1 MSRPAW
7 MTDELE
13 EEWVEPEWE
22 DEADGSSGNGSQ
34 RSRRSVGSAKT
45 GRSTQAYG
53 SVRVG
58 RSSPTPGSDASSSMK
73 DRSIRGLLQGDDGK
87 RNKGPSVQPGTTSGN
102 SSSEVSPTVGTF
114 LVREDIP
121 QEPLK
126 AAPAALKKSVA
137 KNFFTPLAL
146 ERMFEPPSPPANA
159 TQFGSQP
166 PPESKPQP
174 QPQPPSPVPAQPQ
187 PSAVSPI
194 RIITSSPSTDSRPTR
209 SNSSPSTSPTSFAPS
224 KHPSPGNTT
233 PSPHATPVYGNASLR
248 TPSPAS
254 TSSHLSE
261 FTPSPSAGRGPLGT
275 FRLPHRHAPIRP
287 SRLSESHLV
296 KPYASFEAEESSQ
309 SSVSVTKDILADMSN
324 IQHEEKPFG
333 SDPETSLSGKIPNLI
348 VENDEER
355 LTNDLNFGD
364 DELLVG
370 DDGDGNEGDGDAD
383 EVDSILDL
391 TSSDIGKQLEQE
403 VAKAQAPQR
412 QETSQTNTSARATPQ
427 PDEILDTDIP
437 GLSLFDG
444 RKLSANYQFTFAV
457 PRNDGADPAI
467 QHREKAQAKKSKE
480 GRRREREA
488 ERERRHATRALFH
501 PHNAL
506 RSITPDLGT
515 DSRSSSRASSY
526 MDELPLREGYR
537 TPSPGM
543 LANRDPRLKLFQF
556 QYDTFTRDHLSALV
570 DSIAVG
576 SVGSSPSIQQVN
588 TMEFRGDDPR
598 ALSTPS
604 DAVRYAKKIKL
615 TPPEDFSDWDGE
627 RSGEEQVD
635 GEGGDDRA
643 EEPYQ
648 PLPGGSNYV
657 DAARNLMQAMRDGR
671 STDGESAVSTVPQ
684 STEQE
689 EEEMDLDEDLKTS
702 SGSSGNDYR
711 RRGADL
717 MAQLREEFSDD
728 EDGSVRDGST
738 RGDGS
743 TNGGSIVIRSPSTLQ
758 PHRPNHDA
766 LSPSDLVLNQDPQ
779 SSLGRRSQTS
789 SLRSRDSVAQLTSSM
804 RAVDLGEKAGSIK
817 FSPRR
822 LQRRLSAVDEVSHE
836 VVREGGLVQPPRI
849 AVVEASPGPPRARER
864 LMTRGR
870 SASDLSARIQP
881 PPTFVSTVSRPLAQ
895 SYMEPQRPV
904 SPTRQDMNRFVSSAS
919 TTHTQTGT
927 SRSAGSY
934 VKHPGPPV
942 PGVRHLA
949 PSDLPAEA
957 LPERVGR
964 MVFDRAAMRWR
975 QEADGNVS
983 ESEDPFRDFDSFAST
998 VEGQENEGEGS
1009 EPMDEVNEHEMEM
1022 EMEMEHDS
1030 ASDSNVTLNDPDKAS
1045 TEQKAV
1051 QSTVTYDSDVST
1063 ELNVVDVSPTASP
1076 TNLDGD
1082 DLSLYEPS
1090 PMTAPAELDDYDTH
1104 EQETHG
1110 EEPTNIE
1117 IIPARPLG
1125 PLRPALK
1132 SAASTPAASAGSSR
1146 RSTLDSTPMTNAQSR
1161 RSVSFSDGRMS
1172 GKIRNLSI
1180 RDIANDTPS
1189 EGMSLTLT
1197 TPESE
1202 PAPSSRM
1209 QRIGNLLDALEDDSM
1224 LANLSIAPGKQP
1236 PGESDEDEDTTE
1248 QSDMGRGDPDVD
1260 PDVSRNPRS
1269 FARTYSFG
1277 GSDPTSG
1284 KGDATFLTE
1293 CSFGVAHERL
1303 VELITDVHPYQPYWE
1318 PLSEIDLSK
1327 KGIESLAR
1335 LKEFL
1340 PNLDRLSVH
1349 GNELAYLSGIPSCL
1363 RDLNAAQNQLTSMTS
1378 YSHLANLEV
1387 LDISNNQI
1395 DSVAQLKCLRHLRE
1409 LSAAGNTISDLSGIA
1424 QTTSL
1429 VKLNLKGNCLKS
1441 VSLEEYTWPHIDSI
1455 DFSNNGMKT
1464 IAGLSSVPTLVTLNL
1479 DHNALTNLHIEAPL
1493 PRLRHL
1499 RLSDNKLTELDC
1511 SSFVNLRTLYVDNNK
1526 LGTLRHLEKARRL
1539 ENFSLRNQ
1547 SGRGLH
1553 LSISH
1558 LRDVKRLYLSGNPL
1572 DPGFFEVPC
1581 YNLVYLEL
1589 AACRL
1594 STLPSD
1600 LCRLVP
1606 NLRVLNLNYN
1616 FLSDARPLGGLMR
1629 LRKLTVIGS
1638 RLKATKPLL
1647 RSLQSMKELEMLD
1660 FRMNPFSLGWY
1671 LPLLVRDV
1679 PGALQPSETNGKNGA
1694 PWSDLDVKFR
1704 RDLPDELY
1712 IGRLAYRG
1720 LVMRVCPQVRIMDGI
1735 EITQPERAKAQK
1747 LLQGI
1752 EQSHKASMNPAPAND

>member
-7 MTDELE
+7 MTDELD
-13 EEWVEPEWE
+13 EEWVEPQWD
-22 DEADGSSGNGSQ
+22 DEGGNDSENGSQ
-34 RSRRSVGSAKT
+34 RSRRSVGSSKS
-45 GRSTQAYG
+45 GYGTQVYG

-58 RSSPTPGSDASSSMK
+58 RSSPTPSSNASSSMK
-73 DRSIRGLLQGDDGK
+73 ERSIRGLLQGDDGK
-87 RNKGPSVQPGTTSGN
+87 RKKGLSVKPGTISGG
-102 SSSEVSPTVGTF
+102 SSPEVSPTVGTF

-126 AAPAALKKSVA
+126 AAPAALKKSAA

-146 ERMFEPPSPPANA
+146 ERMFEPPSPPA
-159 TQFGSQP
+159 GSTRFEPQP
-166 PPESKPQP
+166 PPISQP
-174 QPQPPSPVPAQPQ
+174 QSQQQTQASAQRRQPI
-187 PSAVSPI
+187 VSPI
-194 RIITSSPSTDSRPTR
+194 HTTTGSPSTDSHP
-209 SNSSPSTSPTSFAPS
+209 SAPNSSPSTSPTSIAPS
-224 KHPSPGNTT
+224 KYPSPGNTT
-233 PSPHATPVYGNASLR
+233 PSPHATPITGNTSR
-248 TPSPAS
+248 TPSPTS
-254 TSSHLSE
+254 TSSQVSS
-261 FTPSPSAGRGPLGT
+261 FAPSPSAGRGPLGT
-275 FRLPHRHAPIRP
+275 FRLPHHHAPIRP

-296 KPYASFEAEESSQ
+296 KPYESFEAEESSQ
-309 SSVSVTKDILADMSN
+309 SSASVTRDILADMSN

-333 SDPETSLSGKIPNLI
+333 SDPETSHSGKIPNI
-348 VENDEER
+348 IEEDDER
-355 LTNDLNFGD
+355 LTNDLDFGD
-364 DELLVG
+364 DDLIVG
-370 DDGDGNEGDGDAD
+370 DDGNRNKRDDAD
-383 EVDSILDL
+383 EADSILDL
-391 TSSDIGKQLEQE
+391 TLPDIDKKPKRDTEKVQE
-403 VAKAQAPQR
+403 PLR
-412 QETSQTNTSARATPQ
+412 QEIPKASTSTRTTPG
-427 PDEILDTDIP
+427 PDEIIDTDIP

-444 RKLSANYQFTFAV
+444 RKLSANYRFTFAV
-457 PRNDGADPAI
+457 PRNEGANPV
-467 QHREKAQAKKSKE
+467 AQSKKSKRE
-480 GRRREREA
+480 RRREREA
-488 ERERRHATRALFH
+488 ER
-501 PHNAL
+501 
-506 RSITPDLGT
+506 T
-515 DSRSSSRASSY
+515 DSRPSSRASSN

-543 LANRDPRLKLFQF
+543 IAQRDARLKLFQF
-556 QYDTFTRDHLSALV
+556 HYDTFTRDHLSALV

-576 SVGSSPSIQQVN
+576 SVGSSPSLQQVN
-588 TMEFRGDDPR
+588 TMEFRGDDPH

-627 RSGEEQVD
+627 RSGEEQADGETADNDTEDGSRPTSGRNRYANAVENMMQAARDAHGFDGESVFSTTQQGTEQDD
-635 GEGGDDRA
+635 GEG
-643 EEPYQ
+643 EE
-648 PLPGGSNYV
+648 
-657 DAARNLMQAMRDGR
+657 D
-671 STDGESAVSTVPQ
+671 
-684 STEQE
+684 
-689 EEEMDLDEDLKTS
+689 MDMDEDEEFKS
-702 SGSSGNDYR
+702 SLSSAANDYR

-728 EDGSVRDGST
+728 EDGSLREGSVTTRDGST
-738 RGDGS
+738 SG
-743 TNGGSIVIRSPSTLQ
+743 GGSLIIKGLNTLQ
-758 PHRPNHDA
+758 PYRPNPDS
-766 LSPSDLVLNQDPQ
+766 LSPSDLVINRDPPSSFGRRTQLQSSRNQDPVEQ
-779 SSLGRRSQTS
+779 LSSSLLATE
-789 SLRSRDSVAQLTSSM
+789 
-804 RAVDLGEKAGSIK
+804 LGDKAGSVKSNSRQFLKKLGI
-817 FSPRR
+817 
-822 LQRRLSAVDEVSHE
+822 VDEAP
-836 VVREGGLVQPPRI
+836 RTAARDGGLAQPPRI
-849 AVVEASPGPPRARER
+849 SVVEASPEPPRPRER
-864 LMTRGR
+864 PTGRVR

-881 PPTFVSTVSRPLAQ
+881 SSLSTSSRERPLAQ
-895 SYMEPQRPV
+895 SYLEPQRPV
-904 SPTRQDMNRFVSSAS
+904 SPTRHDMNRFVSSSS
-919 TTHTQTGT
+919 TADTKT
-927 SRSAGSY
+927 STARSAGSY
-934 VKHPGPPV
+934 VKHPGPPI
-942 PGVRHLA
+942 PGVRQIV

-964 MVFDRAAMRWR
+964 MVYDRAAMRWR
-975 QEADGNVS
+975 QEVDGNMS

-998 VEGQENEGEGS
+998 VEEQDYDAQRPQ
-1009 EPMDEVNEHEMEM
+1009 PMKQVDEHEVDMEQ
-1022 EMEMEHDS
+1022 DS
-1030 ASDSNVTLNDPDKAS
+1030 ASDSNDTLSEPAKAPAGH
-1045 TEQKAV
+1045 EAA
-1051 QSTVTYDSDVST
+1051 QSSITYDSDVST
-1063 ELNVVDVSPTASP
+1063 ELNVVDVSPTASIV
-1076 TNLDGD
+1076 NMDGD
-1082 DLSLYEPS
+1082 DLGLYDPSLKSAPTDPDDQDHEP
-1090 PMTAPAELDDYDTH
+1090 EIH
-1104 EQETHG
+1104 EQES
-1110 EEPTNIE
+1110 TNIE
-1117 IIPARPLG
+1117 ILPARPVG

-1146 RSTLDSTPMTNAQSR
+1146 RSTPEFTPMQNAQSR

-1172 GKIRNLSI
+1172 GKIRGLSI

-1189 EGMSLTLT
+1189 ELTSLTLT

-1202 PAPSSRM
+1202 AAPSSRM
-1209 QRIGNLLDALEDDSM
+1209 QRIGKLLEALEDDSM

-1236 PGESDEDEDTTE
+1236 AGESDEDEDTTE

-1277 GSDPTSG
+1277 TSDRTSG
-1284 KGDATFLTE
+1284 QGNATFLTE

-1303 VELITDVHPYQPYWE
+1303 VELITDVHPYKPYWE

-1340 PNLDRLSVH
+1340 PNLDRLNVH

-1363 RDLNAAQNQLTSMTS
+1363 RNLNVAQNQLTSMTS

-1395 DSVAQLKCLRHLRE
+1395 DSVAQLRCLRHLRE
-1409 LSAAGNTISDLSGIA
+1409 LSAAGNTIGSLSGID

-1429 VKLNLKGNCLKS
+1429 VKVNLKGNCLKS
-1441 VSLEEYTWPHIDSI
+1441 VSLEDCTWPHVDSI

-1479 DHNALTNLHIEAPL
+1479 DHNVLADLHVDTPL
-1493 PRLRHL
+1493 PRLRNL

-1526 LGTLRHLEKARRL
+1526 LGTLRHVDKARRL
-1539 ENFSLRNQ
+1539 ENLSLRNQ

-1558 LRDVKRLYLSGNPL
+1558 IRDVKRLYLSGNPL
-1572 DPGFFEVPC
+1572 DPSFLEVPC

-1594 STLPSD
+1594 SSLPTD

-1629 LRKLTVIGS
+1629 LRKLTMIGS

-1679 PGALQPSETNGKNGA
+1679 PGALQPSETNGKNSA

-1747 LLQGI
+1747 LLLGI
-1752 EQSHKASMNPAPAND
+1752 EQSHKASVNPSSTRD

>member
-13 EEWVEPEWE
+13 EEWVEPEWD
-22 DEADGSSGNGSQ
+22 DEGGDDSGNGSQ
-34 RSRRSVGSAKT
+34 RSRRSIASSKS
-45 GRSTQAYG
+45 GRGTQVHG

-58 RSSPTPGSDASSSMK
+58 RSSPPPSSNASSSIK
-73 DRSIRGLLQGDDGK
+73 ERSIRGLLQGDDGK
-87 RNKGPSVQPGTTSGN
+87 RKKKLSLQPGT
-102 SSSEVSPTVGTF
+102 SSRGSSPEVSPTVGTF

-126 AAPAALKKSVA
+126 AAPAALKKSAA

-146 ERMFEPPSPPANA
+146 ERMFEPPSPPA
-159 TQFGSQP
+159 GSTHFEPQP
-166 PPESKPQP
+166 PPIPQ
-174 QPQPPSPVPAQPQ
+174 AQPQ
-187 PSAVSPI
+187 QQTRAPTQPQQSTVSPI
-194 RIITSSPSTDSRPTR
+194 RIITNLPPTNSYPTASS
-209 SNSSPSTSPTSFAPS
+209 SSPSTSPTSLAPS

-233 PSPHATPVYGNASLR
+233 PSPHATPIVGNISR
-248 TPSPAS
+248 TPSPESAS
-254 TSSHLSE
+254 SQSSA
-261 FTPSPSAGRGPLGT
+261 FAPSPSAGRGPLGT
-275 FRLPHRHAPIRP
+275 FRLPHHHAPLRP

-296 KPYASFEAEESSQ
+296 KPYESFEAEESSQ
-309 SSVSVTKDILADMSN
+309 SSASVSRDILADMSN
-324 IQHEEKPFG
+324 IQHEERPFG
-333 SDPETSLSGKIPNLI
+333 SDPETSHSGKIPNI
-348 VENDEER
+348 IEEDDER
-355 LTNDLNFGD
+355 LTNGLSFSGNDSGSKRRKD
-364 DELLVG
+364 IDE
-370 DDGDGNEGDGDAD
+370 A
-383 EVDSILDL
+383 DSILDPTL
-391 TSSDIGKQLEQE
+391 SDFEGQLEQE
-403 VAKAQAPQR
+403 SERAQIPTRQEAPQA
-412 QETSQTNTSARATPQ
+412 STSARTTPG
-427 PDEILDTDIP
+427 PDEIIDTDIP

-444 RKLSANYQFTFAV
+444 RKPGANYRFTFAV
-457 PRNDGADPAI
+457 PRNEVSNSYT
-467 QHREKAQAKKSKE
+467 HSKKSKRE
-480 GRRREREA
+480 RRREREA

-515 DSRSSSRASSY
+515 DSRPSSRASSN
-526 MDELPLREGYR
+526 MDEPPLREGYR
-537 TPSPGM
+537 TPSPGT
-543 LANRDPRLKLFQF
+543 LARRDARLKLFQF
-556 QYDTFTRDHLSALV
+556 HYDTFTRDQLSALV

-576 SVGSSPSIQQVN
+576 SVGSSPSFQQVN
-588 TMEFRGDDPR
+588 TMEFRGDDPH

-627 RSGEEQVD
+627 RSGEEQADGEATDNDAEGYHSSSRIDSYADATGLSMQATRGAHSFDDESVVSPIQQGTELED
-635 GEGGDDRA
+635 GEGEGDMDMDMD
-643 EEPYQ
+643 EE
-648 PLPGGSNYV
+648 V
-657 DAARNLMQAMRDGR
+657 
-671 STDGESAVSTVPQ
+671 Q
-684 STEQE
+684 S
-689 EEEMDLDEDLKTS
+689 S
-702 SGSSGNDYR
+702 SGSATNDYR

-728 EDGSVRDGST
+728 EEGSMREGSIMTRDGST
-738 RGDGS
+738 S
-743 TNGGSIVIRSPSTLQ
+743 GGSPIIKGFNSLQ
-758 PHRPNHDA
+758 PHRPNQQA
-766 LSPSDLVLNQDPQ
+766 LSPSDLVVNRDPLSSFGRRTPLQNSRNQDP
-779 SSLGRRSQTS
+779 
-789 SLRSRDSVAQLTSSM
+789 VAQLSFSM
-804 RAVDLGEKAGSIK
+804 LTVELNDKAGSIK
-817 FSPRR
+817 SGPRPF
-822 LQRRLSAVDEVSHE
+822 LGKLSTVDELSHS
-836 VVREGGLVQPPRI
+836 VIRDADLVEPPKI
-849 AVVEASPGPPRARER
+849 AIVEASPEPPRAREHP
-864 LMTRGR
+864 TGRGR
-870 SASDLSARIQP
+870 SVSDLSARIQP
-881 PPTFVSTVSRPLAQ
+881 PSASLSSQSRPLAQ
-895 SYMEPQRPV
+895 SYLEPQRPA
-904 SPTRQDMNRFVSSAS
+904 SPTRYDMNRFVSSSS
-919 TTHTQTGT
+919 TADTKT
-927 SRSAGSY
+927 STARSADSY
-934 VKHPGPPV
+934 VKHPGPPI
-942 PGVRHLA
+942 PGVRQIV

-964 MVFDRAAMRWR
+964 MVYDRAAMRWR
-975 QEADGNVS
+975 QEVDENVS

-998 VEGQENEGEGS
+998 VEEQEREGQGLR
-1009 EPMDEVNEHEMEM
+1009 PMEEVDQHEVDIEQ
-1022 EMEMEHDS
+1022 DS
-1030 ASDSNVTLNDPDKAS
+1030 TSDSNVTLNDPAKALNG
-1045 TEQKAV
+1045 QKAP
-1051 QSTVTYDSDVST
+1051 QSTITYDSDVST

-1082 DLSLYEPS
+1082 DLKLYEPS
-1090 PMTAPAELDDYDTH
+1090 PKSAPVDLDHHDNDHGH
-1104 EQETHG
+1104 EPETCEHG
-1110 EEPTNIE
+1110 PTNIE
-1117 IIPARPLG
+1117 IPTARPVG

-1132 SAASTPAASAGSSR
+1132 SAVSTPAASAGSSR
-1146 RSTLDSTPMTNAQSR
+1146 RSTPDFTPMQNAQSR

-1172 GKIRNLSI
+1172 GKIRGLSI
-1180 RDIANDTPS
+1180 RDIVNDTPS
-1189 EGMSLTLT
+1189 ELTSLTLT

-1202 PAPSSRM
+1202 AAPSSRM

-1248 QSDMGRGDPDVD
+1248 QFDTGRGDPDVD

-1277 GSDPTSG
+1277 TSDRTGGQKNP
-1284 KGDATFLTE
+1284 TFLTE
-1293 CSFGVAHERL
+1293 CSFGVAHDRL

-1340 PNLDRLSVH
+1340 PNLDRLNVH

-1395 DSVAQLKCLRHLRE
+1395 DSVAQLRCLRHLRE
-1409 LSAAGNTISDLSGIA
+1409 LSAAGNTISSLSGID

-1429 VKLNLKGNCLKS
+1429 VKVNLKGNCLKS
-1441 VSLEEYTWPHIDSI
+1441 VSLEDCSWPHIDSI

-1479 DHNALTNLHIEAPL
+1479 DHNALAELHVNTPL
-1493 PRLRHL
+1493 PRLRNL
-1499 RLSDNKLTELDC
+1499 RLSDNKLAELDC

-1526 LGTLRHLEKARRL
+1526 LGALRHVEKARRL
-1539 ENFSLRNQ
+1539 ENLSLRNQ

-1553 LSISH
+1553 LCMSH
-1558 LRDVKRLYLSGNPL
+1558 IRDVKRLYLSGNPL
-1572 DPGFFEVPC
+1572 DPGFLEVPC

-1594 STLPSD
+1594 SSLPTD
-1600 LCRLVP
+1600 LYRLVP

-1679 PGALQPSETNGKNGA
+1679 PGALQPSETNGKNT

-1735 EITQPERAKAQK
+1735 EITQPERTKAQK
-1747 LLQGI
+1747 LLLGI
-1752 EQSHKASMNPAPAND
+1752 EQSHKASMNPPPPQD

>member
-22 DEADGSSGNGSQ
+22 DGGDGSSGNGSQ
-34 RSRRSVGSAKT
+34 RSRRSNGSARA

-58 RSSPTPGSDASSSMK
+58 RSSPTPGSDISSSMK
-73 DRSIRGLLQGDDGK
+73 ERSIRGLLQGDDGK
-87 RNKGPSVQPGTTSGN
+87 RKKGLSVQPGTTSGN
-102 SSSEVSPTVGTF
+102 SSPEVSPTVGTF
-114 LVREDIP
+114 LVREDVP

-126 AAPAALKKSVA
+126 AATPAALKKSAA

-146 ERMFEPPSPPANA
+146 ERMFEPPSPPASA

-166 PPESKPQP
+166 PPESRPQP

-187 PSAVSPI
+187 PSVVSPI
-194 RIITSSPSTDSRPTR
+194 RIITSSPSSDSRPTGP
-209 SNSSPSTSPTSFAPS
+209 NSSPSTSPTSFAPS

-233 PSPHATPVYGNASLR
+233 PSPHATPVYGNASLH

-254 TSSHLSE
+254 TSSSHLSA

-275 FRLPHRHAPIRP
+275 LRLPHRHAPLRP

-309 SSVSVTKDILADMSN
+309 SSASVTRDILADMSN

-333 SDPETSLSGKIPNLI
+333 SDPETSHSGKIPNVI
-348 VENDEER
+348 AEDDEER
-355 LTNDLNFGD
+355 LTNDLDFGE

-383 EVDSILDL
+383 DVDSILDI
-391 TSSDIGKQLEQE
+391 TSSDIGKQIEQE
-403 VAKAQAPQR
+403 VAKAQAPQQ
-412 QETSQTNTSARATPQ
+412 QEIPQTNTSARATPQ

-444 RKLSANYQFTFAV
+444 RKLSANYRFTFSV

-467 QHREKAQAKKSKE
+467 QNREKAQARNFKE
-480 GRRREREA
+480 ERRREREA
-488 ERERRHATRALFH
+488 ER
-501 PHNAL
+501 
-506 RSITPDLGT
+506 T
-515 DSRSSSRASSY
+515 DSRSSSRASSH
-526 MDELPLREGYR
+526 MDEPPLRDGYR

-576 SVGSSPSIQQVN
+576 SVGSSPSVQQVN

-627 RSGEEQVD
+627 RSGEEQMD
-635 GEGGDDRA
+635 GERGDDGV
-643 EEPYQ
+643 EELYQ
-648 PLPGGSNYV
+648 PLPGGNNYA
-657 DAARNLMQAMRDGR
+657 DAARNLMLAMRDAR
-671 STDGESAVSTVPQ
+671 STDGESAVSTVQQ
-684 STEQE
+684 STEDE
-689 EEEMDLDEDLKTS
+689 EAEMDLDEELKAS

-717 MAQLREEFSDD
+717 MAQLREELSDD
-728 EDGSVRDGST
+728 EDGSVRDGSIMT

-743 TNGGSIVIRSPSTLQ
+743 TNGSSLIIRSPGTLQ
-758 PHRPNHDA
+758 PQRPNHDA
-766 LSPSDLVLNQDPQ
+766 LSPSDLVLNQDSQ

-789 SLRSRDSVAQLTSSM
+789 SLRSRDPVAQLTSSM

-817 FSPRR
+817 SSPRQLLR
-822 LQRRLSAVDEVSHE
+822 KLSAADEVSRE

-849 AVVEASPGPPRARER
+849 AVVEASPEPPRARER

-870 SASDLSARIQP
+870 SASDLSTRIQP
-881 PPTFVSTVSRPLAQ
+881 LHVSVTGSRPLAQ
-895 SYMEPQRPV
+895 SYMEPQRTI
-904 SPTRQDMNRFVSSAS
+904 SPTRQDMNRFVSSSS
-919 TTHTQTGT
+919 TTHTQASTA
-927 SRSAGSY
+927 RSASSY

-964 MVFDRAAMRWR
+964 MVYDRAAMRWR
-975 QEADGNVS
+975 QEADGNIS

-998 VEGQENEGEGS
+998 VEGQEDEGEGS
-1009 EPMDEVNEHEMEM
+1009 EPMDEVNEHEL
-1022 EMEMEHDS
+1022 EMEHDS
-1030 ASDSNVTLNDPDKAS
+1030 ASDSNVTLNDPAKAS
-1045 TEQKAV
+1045 TGQKAV
-1051 QSTVTYDSDVST
+1051 QSTITYDSDVST
-1063 ELNVVDVSPTASP
+1063 ELNVVDVSPTASS
-1076 TNLDGD
+1076 TNLGGD
-1082 DLSLYEPS
+1082 DLKLYEPS
-1090 PMTAPAELDDYDTH
+1090 PEAAPAELDDHDTH
-1104 EQETHG
+1104 EQEIHG

-1132 SAASTPAASAGSSR
+1132 SATSTPAASAGSSR
-1146 RSTLDSTPMTNAQSR
+1146 RSTLDSTPMANAQSR

-1172 GKIRNLSI
+1172 GKIRGLSI
-1180 RDIANDTPS
+1180 RDIANDTPN
-1189 EGMSLTLT
+1189 EITSLTLT
-1197 TPESE
+1197 PPESE

-1224 LANLSIAPGKQP
+1224 LANLSIAPGNQP

-1277 GSDPTSG
+1277 GSDRTGG

-1318 PLSEIDLSK
+1318 PLSEIDLSR

-1340 PNLDRLSVH
+1340 PNLDRLNVH

-1378 YSHLANLEV
+1378 YGHLANLEV

-1424 QTTSL
+1424 HTTSL

-1441 VSLEEYTWPHIDSI
+1441 VSLEEYTWPHVDSI

-1479 DHNALTNLHIEAPL
+1479 DHNALANLHVEAPL
-1493 PRLRHL
+1493 PRLRNL

-1511 SSFVNLRTLYVDNNK
+1511 SSFINLRTLYVDNNK
-1526 LGTLRHLEKARRL
+1526 LGTLRHVEKARRL
-1539 ENFSLRNQ
+1539 ENLSLRNQ

-1558 LRDVKRLYLSGNPL
+1558 IRDVKRLYLSGNPL
-1572 DPGFFEVPC
+1572 DPGFLEVPC

-1679 PGALQPSETNGKNGA
+1679 PGALQPSETNGKNDT
-1694 PWSDLDVKFR
+1694 PWSDLDIKFR

-1720 LVMRVCPQVRIMDGI
+1720 LVMRVCPQARIMDGI

-1752 EQSHKASMNPAPAND
+1752 EQTHKASMSPAPAQD

>member
-7 MTDELE
+7 MTDELD

-22 DEADGSSGNGSQ
+22 DEGDNSSGNGSQ
-34 RSRRSVGSAKT
+34 GSRRSIGSAKT
-45 GRSTQAYG
+45 GHGTQVFG
-53 SVRVG
+53 SE
-58 RSSPTPGSDASSSMK
+58 
-73 DRSIRGLLQGDDGK
+73 RSIRGLLQSDGGK
-87 RNKGPSVQPGTTSGN
+87 RNKGTSIRARSTSGN
-102 SSSEVSPTVGTF
+102 SSPEVSPTVGTF
-114 LVREDIP
+114 LVREDVP

-126 AAPAALKKSVA
+126 VAPAALKKSAA

-146 ERMFEPPSPPANA
+146 ERMFEPPSPPAGV

-166 PPESKPQP
+166 PSGSKPQLP
-174 QPQPPSPVPAQPQ
+174 TQPPSPAPAQPQ
-187 PSAVSPI
+187 SSTTSPI
-194 RIITSSPSTDSRPTR
+194 RIITGSSSTDSHPTA
-209 SNSSPSTSPTSFAPS
+209 SNSSPSTSPTSLAPS

-233 PSPHATPVYGNASLR
+233 PSPHATPIYGGTSIHTASA
-248 TPSPAS
+248 AS
-254 TSSHLSE
+254 TSSSHLSA
-261 FTPSPSAGRGPLGT
+261 FSPSPSAGRGPLGT
-275 FRLPHRHAPIRP
+275 FRLPHHHAPLRP

-296 KPYASFEAEESSQ
+296 KPYASFEADESSQ
-309 SSVSVTKDILADMSN
+309 SSASVTRDILADMSN
-324 IQHEEKPFG
+324 LQHEEKPFG
-333 SDPETSLSGKIPNLI
+333 SDPETSLSGKIPNMI
-348 VENDEER
+348 AEDDEER
-355 LTNDLNFGD
+355 LTNDLDFRD
-364 DELLVG
+364 DELEVRE
-370 DDGDGNEGDGDAD
+370 DGDGDGDEVDGDGDAD
-383 EVDSILDL
+383 EADSILDP

-403 VAKAQAPQR
+403 PAKAQAPQ
-412 QETSQTNTSARATPQ
+412 QKEVTQANTSARATPQ

-444 RKLSANYQFTFAV
+444 RKPT
-457 PRNDGADPAI
+457 
-467 QHREKAQAKKSKE
+467 EKRHKPKKSKE
-480 GRRREREA
+480 ERRREREA
-488 ERERRHATRALFH
+488 ER
-501 PHNAL
+501 
-506 RSITPDLGT
+506 T
-515 DSRSSSRASSY
+515 DSRSSSRASSH
-526 MDELPLREGYR
+526 MDDPPLRDGYR

-543 LANRDPRLKLFQF
+543 LANRDARLKLFQF
-556 QYDTFTRDHLSALV
+556 HYDTFTRDHLSALV

-604 DAVRYAKKIKL
+604 DSVRYAKKIKL

-627 RSGEEQVD
+627 RSGEEQVGGED
-635 GEGGDDRA
+635 GEDGEDEGG
-643 EEPYQ
+643 ELHHL
-648 PLPGGSNYV
+648 LPAGNNYPN
-657 DAARNLMQAMRDGR
+657 AARNLMQTTRDGWSIDAI
-671 STDGESAVSTVPQ
+671 STAQQSA
-684 STEQE
+684 EQE
-689 EEEMDLDEDLKTS
+689 EVEMDIDEELQS
-702 SGSSGNDYR
+702 SFGSAGNDYR

-717 MAQLREEFSDD
+717 MAQLREELSDD
-728 EDGSVRDGST
+728 EDASVRDGSIMT

-743 TNGGSIVIRSPSTLQ
+743 TSGGSLVIRGLGTLQ
-758 PHRPNHDA
+758 PHQPNQDA
-766 LSPSDLVLNQDPQ
+766 LSPSDLVLNQDRQ
-779 SSLGRRSQTS
+779 SSFGRRSQVPS
-789 SLRSRDSVAQLTSSM
+789 IRKRDPVAQLASSM
-804 RAVDLGEKAGSIK
+804 RAVDLDDKSGSINS
-817 FSPRR
+817 SPRQSLR
-822 LQRRLSAVDEVSHE
+822 KPGAVGEVS
-836 VVREGGLVQPPRI
+836 P
-849 AVVEASPGPPRARER
+849 
-864 LMTRGR
+864 
-870 SASDLSARIQP
+870 
-881 PPTFVSTVSRPLAQ
+881 Q
-895 SYMEPQRPV
+895 SYLEPQRPV
-904 SPTRQDMNRFVSSAS
+904 SPTRQDMNRFVSSSS
-919 TTHTQTGT
+919 TDAKSNTAC
-927 SRSAGSY
+927 SAGSY
-934 VKHPGPPV
+934 VKHAGPPI
-942 PGVRHLA
+942 PGVRQIA

-964 MVFDRAAMRWR
+964 MVYDRAAMRWR
-975 QEADGNVS
+975 QEADGNAS

-998 VEGQENEGEGS
+998 AEGQESEVEGS
-1009 EPMDEVNEHEMEM
+1009 PPMEEFNEHEV
-1022 EMEMEHDS
+1022 EMEHHS
-1030 ASDSNVTLNDPDKAS
+1030 TFDSNMTLNDPPKAPP
-1045 TEQKAV
+1045 EQKV
-1051 QSTVTYDSDVST
+1051 TESTVTYDSDVST

-1076 TNLDGD
+1076 TNLD
-1082 DLSLYEPS
+1082 
-1090 PMTAPAELDDYDTH
+1090 ELDDSDPC
-1104 EQETHG
+1104 ESEIHG
-1110 EEPTNIE
+1110 QGPTSIE
-1117 IIPARPLG
+1117 IMPARPVG

-1132 SAASTPAASAGSSR
+1132 STISTPAASAGSSR
-1146 RSTLDSTPMTNAQSR
+1146 HNTPEFTPMPNAQSR

-1172 GKIRNLSI
+1172 GKIRGLSI
-1180 RDIANDTPS
+1180 RDIVNDTPS
-1189 EGMSLTLT
+1189 EITSLTLT
-1197 TPESE
+1197 LPESE
-1202 PAPSSRM
+1202 AAPSSRM

-1224 LANLSIAPGKQP
+1224 LANLSIAPGNQP

-1277 GSDPTSG
+1277 DSNRTGD
-1284 KGDATFLTE
+1284 KGDATLLTE

-1340 PNLDRLSVH
+1340 PNLDRLNVH

-1378 YSHLANLEV
+1378 YGHLVNLEV
-1387 LDISNNQI
+1387 LNISNNQI

-1441 VSLEEYTWPHIDSI
+1441 VSLEECTWPHIDSI

-1464 IAGLSSVPTLVTLNL
+1464 ITGLSSLPTLVTLNL
-1479 DHNALTNLHIEAPL
+1479 DHNALTSLHIEAPL

-1499 RLSDNKLTELDC
+1499 RISDNKLTELDC
-1511 SSFVNLRTLYVDNNK
+1511 SSLVNLRTLYLDNNK
-1526 LGTLRHLEKARRL
+1526 LGTLCHIEKARRL
-1539 ENFSLRNQ
+1539 ENLSLRNQ

-1558 LRDVKRLYLSGNPL
+1558 IRDIKRLYLSGNPL
-1572 DPGFFEVPC
+1572 DPSFLEVPC

-1606 NLRVLNLNYN
+1606 NLRALNLNYN

-1647 RSLQSMKELEMLD
+1647 RSLQTMKELEMLD

-1679 PGALQPSETNGKNGA
+1679 PGALQPSETNAKGGA
-1694 PWSDLDVKFR
+1694 PWSDLD
-1704 RDLPDELY
+1704 
-1712 IGRLAYRG
+1712 
-1720 LVMRVCPQVRIMDGI
+1720 VRIMDGI

-1747 LLQGI
+1747 LLLGI
-1752 EQSHKASMNPAPAND
+1752 EQSHKASMNLAPAKD

>member
-7 MTDELE
+7 MTDELD

-22 DEADGSSGNGSQ
+22 DEEDGNSGAGSQ
-34 RSRRSVGSAKT
+34 RSRRSIGSA
-45 GRSTQAYG
+45 GRATQAYG
-53 SVRVG
+53 SVRIG
-58 RSSPTPGSDASSSMK
+58 RSSPTPGSDISSSMK
-73 DRSIRGLLQGDDGK
+73 ERSIRGLLQGDDGK
-87 RNKGPSVQPGTTSGN
+87 RNKGLSLQPGTISGS
-102 SSSEVSPTVGTF
+102 SSSEVSPVVGTF
-114 LVREDIP
+114 LVREDVV

-126 AAPAALKKSVA
+126 IAPAALKKSAA
-137 KNFFTPLAL
+137 KNFFAPLAL
-146 ERMFEPPSPPANA
+146 ERMFEPPSPPAGA

-174 QPQPPSPVPAQPQ
+174 QSQPQSQSQPPSPASAQPQ
-187 PSAVSPI
+187 PSSVSPI
-194 RIITSSPSTDSRPTR
+194 RIITSSPSTDSRPPA
-209 SNSSPSTSPTSFAPS
+209 SDSSPSTSPTSFAPS
-224 KHPSPGNTT
+224 KYPSPGNTT
-233 PSPHATPVYGNASLR
+233 PSPNATPVNDNGSVH

-254 TSSHLSE
+254 TSSSNLSA
-261 FTPSPSAGRGPLGT
+261 FSPSPSAGRGPLGT
-275 FRLPHRHAPIRP
+275 FRLPHRHAPLRP

-296 KPYASFEAEESSQ
+296 KPYASFEADESSQ
-309 SSVSVTKDILADMSN
+309 SSVSVSKDILADMSN
-324 IQHEEKPFG
+324 LQHEEKPFG
-333 SDPETSLSGKIPNLI
+333 SDPETSHSGKIPKLI
-348 VENDEER
+348 AEDDEDF
-355 LTNDLNFGD
+355 LANDLDFVD
-364 DELLVG
+364 DELIVG
-370 DDGDGNEGDGDAD
+370 DDGDGDEGEGEGNAD
-383 EVDSILDL
+383 EADSILDL
-391 TSSDIGKQLEQE
+391 TSSDMGKQPEQE
-403 VAKAQAPQR
+403 AARAQTPQ
-412 QETSQTNTSARATPQ
+412 QQTLTPNTSARTTPR
-427 PDEILDTDIP
+427 PDEIVDTDIP

-444 RKLSANYQFTFAV
+444 RKLSANYRFTFAV
-457 PRNDGADPAI
+457 PRNNGAGPVT
-467 QHREKAQAKKSKE
+467 QNREKVQAKKPKE
-480 GRRREREA
+480 ERRREREA
-488 ERERRHATRALFH
+488 ER
-501 PHNAL
+501 
-506 RSITPDLGT
+506 T

-526 MDELPLREGYR
+526 MDEPPLREGYR

-556 QYDTFTRDHLSALV
+556 HYDTFTRDHLSALV

-576 SVGSSPSIQQVN
+576 SVGSSPSIQQLN
-588 TMEFRGDDPR
+588 TMEFQADDPR

-627 RSGEEQVD
+627 RSGDEPMD
-635 GEGGDDRA
+635 GEGGDDEA
-643 EEPYQ
+643 EESHHS
-648 PLPGGSNYV
+648 LGRGNNYAN
-657 DAARNLMQAMRDGR
+657 AARNLMQAMREARSVDGK
-671 STDGESAVSTVPQ
+671 SVVSSIPQ
-684 STEQE
+684 SVGQE
-689 EEEMDLDEDLKTS
+689 EGDMDLDEDKDEELRSS
-702 SGSSGNDYR
+702 SGSAATDYR

-728 EDGSVRDGST
+728 EDGSMREGSIMTRDGST
-738 RGDGS
+738 
-743 TNGGSIVIRSPSTLQ
+743 TGGSVVIQSLGALQ
-758 PHRPNHDA
+758 PHRPNRDA
-766 LSPSDLVLNQDPQ
+766 LSPSDLVVNQSPY
-779 SSLGRRSQTS
+779 SSFGRRSQAPS
-789 SLRSRDSVAQLTSSM
+789 PQNQDPVAQLASSM
-804 RAVDLGEKAGSIK
+804 GSVDLDDRAGSIK
-817 FSPRR
+817 SSPRQ
-822 LQRRLSAVDEVSHE
+822 LLKKPSGVDGVSRGP
-836 VVREGGLVQPPRI
+836 VRESGLVQPPRI
-849 AVVEASPGPPRARER
+849 TVVTASPEPLRATER
-864 LMTRGR
+864 PTNCGR

-881 PPTFVSTVSRPLAQ
+881 PHVFTSTNSRPLAQ
-895 SYMEPQRPV
+895 SYMEPQRSV
-904 SPTRQDMNRFVSSAS
+904 SPTRQDMNRFVSSSS
-919 TTHTQTGT
+919 TTHTKT
-927 SRSAGSY
+927 STARSAGSY
-934 VKHPGPPV
+934 VKHPGPPI
-942 PGVRHLA
+942 PGVRQIV

-964 MVFDRAAMRWR
+964 MVYDRAAMRWR
-975 QEADGNVS
+975 QEVDGNIS

-998 VEGQENEGEGS
+998 VEGQEESEGEGPQLM
-1009 EPMDEVNEHEMEM
+1009 ERITEHEVET
-1022 EMEMEHDS
+1022 EHDS
-1030 ASDSNVTLNDPDKAS
+1030 ASDSNVTLNDPGRTS
-1045 TEQKAV
+1045 TGQKAA
-1051 QSTVTYDSDVST
+1051 QTTVTYDSDVST
-1063 ELNVVDVSPTASP
+1063 ELNVVDVSPTTSP

-1082 DLSLYEPS
+1082 DLKLYEPS
-1090 PMTAPAELDDYDTH
+1090 PETAPTELDDRDAR
-1104 EQETHG
+1104 ESEIHG
-1110 EEPTNIE
+1110 EGPAHVE
-1117 IIPARPLG
+1117 IMPSRPVG

-1132 SAASTPAASAGSSR
+1132 SATSTPAASAGSSR
-1146 RSTLDSTPMTNAQSR
+1146 RSTPDYHPMSNGQSR

-1172 GKIRNLSI
+1172 GKIRGLSI
-1180 RDIANDTPS
+1180 RDMANETPS
-1189 EGMSLTLT
+1189 EITSLTLT
-1197 TPESE
+1197 PPESE
-1202 PAPSSRM
+1202 AAPSSRM
-1209 QRIGNLLDALEDDSM
+1209 QRIGNLLNALEDDSM
-1224 LANLSIAPGKQP
+1224 LANLSIAPGNQP

-1248 QSDMGRGDPDVD
+1248 QFDMDRGDPDVD

-1277 GSDPTSG
+1277 DSERTGD
-1284 KGDATFLTE
+1284 KGNATFLTE

-1318 PLSEIDLSK
+1318 PLGEIDLSK

-1340 PNLDRLSVH
+1340 PNLDRLNVH

-1378 YSHLANLEV
+1378 YGHLANLEV

-1409 LSAAGNTISDLSGIA
+1409 LSAAGNAISDLTGIA

-1441 VSLEEYTWPHIDSI
+1441 VSLEDYTWPHIDSI

-1464 IAGLSSVPTLVTLNL
+1464 IAGLSSVPTIVTLNL
-1479 DHNALTNLHIEAPL
+1479 GPL

-1511 SSFVNLRTLYVDNNK
+1511 SSFVNLRTLYLDNNK
-1526 LGTLRHLEKARRL
+1526 LGTLRHVEKARRL
-1539 ENFSLRNQ
+1539 ENLSLRNQ
-1547 SGRGLH
+1547 TGRGLH
-1553 LSISH
+1553 LSVSH
-1558 LRDVKRLYLSGNPL
+1558 TRDVKRLYLSGNPL
-1572 DPGFFEVPC
+1572 DPGFLEVPC

-1647 RSLQSMKELEMLD
+1647 RSLQTMKELEMLD

-1720 LVMRVCPQVRIMDGI
+1720 LVMRVCSQVRVMDGI
-1735 EITQPERAKAQK
+1735 EITQPERTKAQK
-1747 LLQGI
+1747 LLQSV
-1752 EQSHKASMNPAPAND
+1752 EQSHKASMNSAPTKD

>member
-7 MTDELE
+7 MTDELD
-13 EEWVEPEWE
+13 EEWVEPEWP
-22 DEADGSSGNGSQ
+22 DEGDDDSGNGSQ
-34 RSRRSVGSAKT
+34 RSHRSNGSAQA
-45 GRSTQAYG
+45 GRATSVYG
-53 SVRVG
+53 SVHRG
-58 RSSPTPGSDASSSMK
+58 RSSPTPSGASSSTK
-73 DRSIRGLLQGDDGK
+73 ERSIRGLLQGDDGK
-87 RNKGPSVQPGTTSGN
+87 RNKGLSTQPGTTGS
-102 SSSEVSPTVGTF
+102 SSSEASPVGTF
-114 LVREDIP
+114 LVREDVA

-126 AAPAALKKSVA
+126 AAAPAALKKSAA
-137 KNFFTPLAL
+137 KNFFAPLAL
-146 ERMFEPPSPPANA
+146 ERMFEPPSPPAGV
-159 TQFGSQP
+159 TQFGSQAP
-166 PPESKPQP
+166 SESRPRS
-174 QPQPPSPVPAQPQ
+174 PSPASTQPH

-194 RIITSSPSTDSRPTR
+194 QIITSSPSADSRPTA

-233 PSPHATPVYGNASLR
+233 PSPHASPVYGSTSMA

-254 TSSHLSE
+254 TSSSHMSS
-261 FTPSPSAGRGPLGT
+261 FSPSPSAGRGPLGT
-275 FRLPHRHAPIRP
+275 FRLPHHHAPLRP

-296 KPYASFEAEESSQ
+296 KPYASFEADESSQ
-309 SSVSVTKDILADMSN
+309 SSISVSKDILADMSN

-333 SDPETSLSGKIPNLI
+333 SDPETSHSGKIPK
-348 VENDEER
+348 VMKDYQER
-355 LTNDLNFGD
+355 LTNDLDFRD
-364 DELLVG
+364 DELILG
-370 DDGDGNEGDGDAD
+370 DDGHGDEREGDAD

-391 TSSDIGKQLEQE
+391 SSNIGTQFDQEEAQVQTPPQQETPRSNTSSR
-403 VAKAQAPQR
+403 V
-412 QETSQTNTSARATPQ
+412 TPH
-427 PDEILDTDIP
+427 PDEIVDTDIP
-437 GLSLFDG
+437 GLSLFNG
-444 RKLSANYQFTFAV
+444 RKLSANYRFTFSV
-457 PRNDGADPAI
+457 PRNDGASSAI
-467 QHREKAQAKKSKE
+467 QIREKAQAKKLKE
-480 GRRREREA
+480 ERRREREA
-488 ERERRHATRALFH
+488 ERERRNATRALFL

-515 DSRSSSRASSY
+515 DSRSSSRASSH
-526 MDELPLREGYR
+526 MDEPPLREGYQ

-576 SVGSSPSIQQVN
+576 SVGSSPSVQQIN

-627 RSGEEQVD
+627 RSGEEQTD
-635 GEGGDDRA
+635 GEAGEDG
-643 EEPYQ
+643 EEESLRQ
-648 PLPGGSNYV
+648 MSIGNNYA
-657 DAARNLMQAMRDGR
+657 DAARDLMRAIRDAR
-671 STDGESAVSTVPQ
+671 SVDTESVVSTAQQ
-684 STEQE
+684 SVGQE
-689 EEEMDLDEDLKTS
+689 EGEMDLDDEFKSS
-702 SGSSGNDYR
+702 SGSSANDYR

-717 MAQLREEFSDD
+717 MAQLREELSDD
-728 EDGSVRDGST
+728 EDGSARGGSIMT
-738 RGDGS
+738 RGS
-743 TNGGSIVIRSPSTLQ
+743 TNGGSVVIRPLDTLQ
-758 PHRPNHDA
+758 PYRPNQDA
-766 LSPSDLVLNQDPQ
+766 LSPSELVVNWDAP
-779 SSLGRRSQTS
+779 SSFGRRSQ
-789 SLRSRDSVAQLTSSM
+789 RPNIPNQDPVAQLASSM
-804 RAVDLGEKAGSIK
+804 VAVNLDAEPIK
-817 FSPRR
+817 SSPRR
-822 LQRRLSAVDEVSHE
+822 LSQKPSAPERLRDAPRDNGSI
-836 VVREGGLVQPPRI
+836 QPPRI
-849 AVVEASPGPPRARER
+849 AIVDASPEPPRVRER
-864 LMTRGR
+864 PTTRGR

-881 PPTFVSTVSRPLAQ
+881 PHASVPLGSRPLAQ
-895 SYMEPQRPV
+895 SYMESQRPV
-904 SPTRQDMNRFVSSAS
+904 SPTRQDMNRFVSSS
-919 TTHTQTGT
+919 STHTKTNT

-934 VKHPGPPV
+934 VKHPGPPI
-942 PGVRHLA
+942 PGVRQIV

-964 MVFDRAAMRWR
+964 MVYDRAAMRWR
-975 QEADGNVS
+975 QEADGNFS

-998 VEGQENEGEGS
+998 VEPQENEEEGS
-1009 EPMDEVNEHEMEM
+1009 QPMDTVNEHETEM
-1022 EMEMEHDS
+1022 EYDS
-1030 ASDSNVTLNDPDKAS
+1030 ASDSNVTLNDPDRAS
-1045 TEQKAV
+1045 SGQKAP
-1051 QSTVTYDSDVST
+1051 QTAVTYDSDVST
-1063 ELNVVDVSPTASP
+1063 ELNVVDVSPTTSP
-1076 TNLDGD
+1076 TNLGGE
-1082 DLSLYEPS
+1082 DLGLYEPS
-1090 PMTAPAELDDYDTH
+1090 PKASFAELDDCDPYESEFH
-1104 EQETHG
+1104 E
-1110 EEPTNIE
+1110 EEPTNTE
-1117 IIPARPLG
+1117 IMPARQPG

-1146 RSTLDSTPMTNAQSR
+1146 RSTIDSPMPNTQGR

-1172 GKIRNLSI
+1172 GKIRGLSI

-1189 EGMSLTLT
+1189 EITSLTLT
-1197 TPESE
+1197 LPESE
-1202 PAPSSRM
+1202 AAPSSRM

-1236 PGESDEDEDTTE
+1236 PGESDEEEDTTE

-1277 GSDPTSG
+1277 GSDRTG
-1284 KGDATFLTE
+1284 AQGNATFLTE

-1340 PNLDRLSVH
+1340 PNLDRLNVH
-1349 GNELAYLSGIPSCL
+1349 SNELAYLSGIPSCL
-1363 RDLNAAQNQLTSMTS
+1363 RDLNVAQNQLTSMTS

-1409 LSAAGNTISDLSGIA
+1409 LSAAGNTISDLNGIG

-1441 VSLEEYTWPHIDSI
+1441 VSLEAYTWPHIDSI
-1455 DFSNNGMKT
+1455 DFSNNGMQT
-1464 IAGLSSVPTLVTLNL
+1464 VAGLSSMPTLVTLNL
-1479 DHNALTNLHIEAPL
+1479 DHNALTSLHIESPL

-1511 SSFVNLRTLYVDNNK
+1511 SSFVNVRTLYVDNNK
-1526 LGTLRHLEKARRL
+1526 LGTLRYIEKARRL
-1539 ENFSLRNQ
+1539 ENLSLRNQ
-1547 SGRGLH
+1547 NGRGLH

-1558 LRDVKRLYLSGNPL
+1558 IRDVKRLYLSGNPL
-1572 DPGFFEVPC
+1572 DPGFLEVPC
-1581 YNLVYLEL
+1581 YNLAYLEL

-1616 FLSDARPLGGLMR
+1616 FLTDARPLAGLMR

-1647 RSLQSMKELEMLD
+1647 RSLQTMKELEMLD

-1679 PGALQPSETNGKNGA
+1679 PGALQPSETNGKSGA

-1720 LVMRVCPQVRIMDGI
+1720 LVMRVCPQVRTMDGI
-1735 EITQPERAKAQK
+1735 EITQPERTKAQK
-1747 LLQGI
+1747 LLLGI
-1752 EQSHKASMNPAPAND
+1752 EQSHKASMNSTPAKE

>member
-7 MTDELE
+7 MTDELD

-22 DEADGSSGNGSQ
+22 DEGGDDSGNGSQ
-34 RSRRSVGSAKT
+34 RSRRSVASSKS
-45 GRSTQAYG
+45 GRSTQVYG
-53 SVRVG
+53 SVRAG
-58 RSSPTPGSDASSSMK
+58 RSSSTPGSNANSSMK
-73 DRSIRGLLQGDDGK
+73 ERSIRGLLQGDEAK
-87 RNKGPSVQPGTTSGN
+87 RKKGLSVQPGTVSGG
-102 SSSEVSPTVGTF
+102 SSPEVSPTVGTF

-126 AAPAALKKSVA
+126 AAPAALKKSAA
-137 KNFFTPLAL
+137 KNFFAPLAL
-146 ERMFEPPSPPANA
+146 ERMFEPPSPPAGS
-159 TQFGSQP
+159 TQFESHSLPISQT
-166 PPESKPQP
+166 QP
-174 QPQPPSPVPAQPQ
+174 QQQTRALAQPQ
-187 PSAVSPI
+187 QPTVSPV
-194 RIITSSPSTDSRPTR
+194 RIITNSPSTDSRPTA
-209 SNSSPSTSPTSFAPS
+209 SSSSPSTSPTSFAPS
-224 KHPSPGNTT
+224 KPSSPGNTT
-233 PSPHATPVYGNASLR
+233 PSPHATPISGNTSR
-248 TPSPAS
+248 TPSPTS
-254 TSSHLSE
+254 TSSHLSA

-275 FRLPHRHAPIRP
+275 FRLPHHHAPHRP

-296 KPYASFEAEESSQ
+296 KPYESFEAEESSQ
-309 SSVSVTKDILADMSN
+309 SSTSVTKDILADMSN

-333 SDPETSLSGKIPNLI
+333 SDPETSHSGKIPNTI
-348 VENDEER
+348 EEDDER
-355 LTNDLNFGD
+355 LTNDLDFGD
-364 DELLVG
+364 EDLIV
-370 DDGDGNEGDGDAD
+370 GDGDKRGDDPD
-383 EVDSILDL
+383 EADSILDP
-391 TSSDIGKQLEQE
+391 TSSEIGERLEQDAE
-403 VAKAQAPQR
+403 KAQVLPR
-412 QETSQTNTSARATPQ
+412 QEIPKASTSARTTPG
-427 PDEILDTDIP
+427 PDEIIDTDIP

-444 RKLSANYQFTFAV
+444 RKLNANYRFTFAV
-457 PRNDGADPAI
+457 PRNEAANLA
-467 QHREKAQAKKSKE
+467 AQPKKSKGE
-480 GRRREREA
+480 RRREREA
-488 ERERRHATRALFH
+488 ERERRHVTRALFH

-515 DSRSSSRASSY
+515 DSRPSSRASSN
-526 MDELPLREGYR
+526 MDEPPLRDGYR

-543 LANRDPRLKLFQF
+543 LAQRDARLKLFQF
-556 QYDTFTRDHLSALV
+556 HYDTFTRDHLSALV

-576 SVGSSPSIQQVN
+576 SVGSSPSLQQVN
-588 TMEFRGDDPR
+588 TMEFQGDNPH

-627 RSGEEQVD
+627 RSGEEQAD
-635 GEGGDDRA
+635 GEATDNDA
-643 EEPYQ
+643 EY
-648 PLPGGSNYV
+648 GSRPPSRGIHYT
-657 DAARNLMQAMRDGR
+657 DAARNIMQAMRDARGF
-671 STDGESAVSTVPQ
+671 DGESVASIIQQ
-684 STEQE
+684 STEQDDE
-689 EEEMDLDEDLKTS
+689 EGEVDMDMDEEFRS
-702 SGSSGNDYR
+702 SFGSATNDYR

-728 EDGSVRDGST
+728 EDGSMREGSIMTRDGST
-738 RGDGS
+738 SG
-743 TNGGSIVIRSPSTLQ
+743 GGSLIIKGLNTLQ
-758 PHRPNHDA
+758 PRRPNPEA
-766 LSPSDLVLNQDPQ
+766 LSPSDLVVNRDPPSSFGRRTCLWSSRSQDP
-779 SSLGRRSQTS
+779 
-789 SLRSRDSVAQLTSSM
+789 VEQLSSSM
-804 RAVDLGEKAGSIK
+804 LTAGLDDKSGSIK
-817 FSPRR
+817 SSPRQFLR
-822 LQRRLSAVDEVSHE
+822 KLSAVDEASRVS
-836 VVREGGLVQPPRI
+836 VRDGGLVQPPKI
-849 AVVEASPGPPRARER
+849 SVVEASPEPPRAPER
-864 LMTRGR
+864 PTGRGR

-881 PPTFVSTVSRPLAQ
+881 PNASFRSRPLAQ
-895 SYMEPQRPV
+895 SYLEPQRPV
-904 SPTRQDMNRFVSSAS
+904 SPTRHDMNRFVSSSS
-919 TTHTQTGT
+919 TTDTKT
-927 SRSAGSY
+927 STACSAGSY
-934 VKHPGPPV
+934 VKHAGPPI
-942 PGVRHLA
+942 PGVRQIV

-964 MVFDRAAMRWR
+964 MVYDRAAMRWR

-998 VEGQENEGEGS
+998 VEEQ
-1009 EPMDEVNEHEMEM
+1009 EHEGQALHPMQEADEHEVDMEQ
-1022 EMEMEHDS
+1022 DS
-1030 ASDSNVTLNDPDKAS
+1030 TSDSNVTLSDPAKALAV
-1045 TEQKAV
+1045 EKAT
-1051 QSTVTYDSDVST
+1051 QSSITYDSDVST
-1063 ELNVVDVSPTASP
+1063 ELNVVDVSPTTSLA
-1076 TNLDGD
+1076 NLDGD
-1082 DLSLYEPS
+1082 DLNLYEPS
-1090 PMTAPAELDDYDTH
+1090 LKSTPADLDDQDYEPELH
-1104 EQETHG
+1104 EQEH
-1110 EEPTNIE
+1110 TNIE
-1117 IIPARPLG
+1117 VLPARPVG

-1132 SAASTPAASAGSSR
+1132 SATSTPAASAGSSR
-1146 RSTLDSTPMTNAQSR
+1146 RSTPEFTPNQNAQGR

-1172 GKIRNLSI
+1172 GKIRGLSI

-1189 EGMSLTLT
+1189 ELTSLTLT

-1202 PAPSSRM
+1202 AAPSSRM
-1209 QRIGNLLDALEDDSM
+1209 QRIENLLDALEDDSM

-1236 PGESDEDEDTTE
+1236 AGESDEDEDTTE

-1277 GSDPTSG
+1277 TSDRTSG
-1284 KGDATFLTE
+1284 QGNATFLTE

-1340 PNLDRLSVH
+1340 PNLDRLNVH

-1395 DSVAQLKCLRHLRE
+1395 DSVAQLRCLRHLRE
-1409 LSAAGNTISDLSGIA
+1409 LSAGGNTISSLSGID

-1429 VKLNLKGNCLKS
+1429 VKVNLKGNCLKS
-1441 VSLEEYTWPHIDSI
+1441 VSLEDCTWPHIDSI

-1479 DHNALTNLHIEAPL
+1479 DHNALADLHVDTPL
-1493 PRLRHL
+1493 PRLRNL

-1526 LGTLRHLEKARRL
+1526 LGILRHVEKARRL
-1539 ENFSLRNQ
+1539 ENLSLRNQ

-1558 LRDVKRLYLSGNPL
+1558 IRDVKRLYLSGNPL
-1572 DPGFFEVPC
+1572 DPGFLEVPC

-1594 STLPSD
+1594 SSLPTD

-1679 PGALQPSETNGKNGA
+1679 PGALQPSETNGKNGT

-1747 LLQGI
+1747 LLLGI
-1752 EQSHKASMNPAPAND
+1752 EQSHKASMNPPSTQD